1 MVKEIKLIKDG
12 IWLMEVNVAVD
23 LARETALKIL
33 YDITENQA
41 YSNISV
47 NRHLDNDKLREID
60 RSFAT
65 ELVYGTVKWLLQI
78 DYIIGKYS
86 SVKLK
91 KLSPWIK
98 NVLRLGVYQLLHTDR
113 IPVSA
118 ACNTAVELAKRYG
131 HQASSRFVN
140 AVLRNIS
147 KNIDN
152 IPYPDKSDIASYL
165 SIFYSH
171 PVWIVQKWIELYG
184 KEFTEELLK
193 SNNQVPD
200 FIIRTNTLRTDR
212 QTLLDL
218 LHKEGINAEPGR
230 YIEEAVILKNPSSI
244 SNLETFKKG
253 YFQVQDESSMLAG
266 KILDPKEGETVIDVC
281 SAPGGKATHIAQIM
295 NNNGTVLARDIY
307 EHKLNLIEQS
317 CRRLGIDIIK
327 TEIHDACDIDE
338 NLIGKADRVL
348 IDAPCSGLGIIR
360 KKPDIKYSR
369 TENELKEITDLQQ
382 KILNIAARY
391 LKVGGY
397 LIYST
402 CTIQPQENLEIVQ
415 DFLAKNAGFKL
426 SGFRELMPSALDIS
440 SSEEG
445 YIQLYPNIN
454 QTDGF
459 FISKIKREK

>member
-1 MVKEIKLIKDG
+1 
-12 IWLMEVNVAVD
+12 MEVNVAVD

-47 NRHLDNDKLREID
+47 NRHLDNEKLREID

-86 SVKLK
+86 SIKLK

-118 ACNTAVELAKRYG
+118 ACNTAVDLAKRYG

-147 KNIDN
+147 KNKDN
-152 IPYPDKSDIASYL
+152 IPYPDKSDIANYL
-165 SIFYSH
+165 SILYSH
-171 PVWIVQKWIELYG
+171 PVWMVQNWIELFG

-200 FIIRTNTLRTDR
+200 FIIRTNTLKTDR
-212 QTLLDL
+212 QTLLDA
-218 LHKEGINAEPGR
+218 LHKEEINAEPGR
-230 YIEEAVILKNPSSI
+230 YVEEAVILRNPSSI

-253 YFQVQDESSMLAG
+253 YFQVQDESSMLAA
-266 KILDPKEGETVIDVC
+266 KILDPREGETVIDVC
-281 SAPGGKATHIAQIM
+281 SAPGGKATHMAQLM
-295 NNNGTVLARDIY
+295 NNKGTVIARDIY
-307 EHKLNLIEQS
+307 QHKLNLIEQS
-317 CRRLGIDIIK
+317 CSRLGINIVK
-327 TEIHDACDIDE
+327 TEIHDACDFDE
-338 NLIGKADRVL
+338 TLIGKADRVL

-369 TENELKEITDLQQ
+369 TENELNEITGLQQ
-382 KILNIAARY
+382 KILKIASKY

-397 LIYST
+397 MIYST
-402 CTIQPQENLEIVQ
+402 CTIQPQENLEIVE
-415 DFLAKNAGFKL
+415 DFLSKNPDFTLTGFQ
-426 SGFRELMPSALDIS
+426 ELMPQNLDIAS
-440 SSEEG
+440 SAEG